1 MAINAKTQEQINREL
16 INESN
21 NLIVIQA
28 RIERYADKVDGAN
41 DTALGTLGYD
51 AGEITQLRNTA
62 TAYHAIA
69 AEIETNIAALEA
81 IADTHLF

>member
-1 MAINAKTQEQINREL
+1 MAINTKTKATIDREL

-28 RIERYADKVDGAN
+28 RIERYADKIDAVN
-41 DTALGTLGYD
+41 DAGLTSLTYD
-51 AGEITQLRNTA
+51 AGEITQLRNAA

-69 AEIETNIAALEA
+69 AAITTNIAAIEA